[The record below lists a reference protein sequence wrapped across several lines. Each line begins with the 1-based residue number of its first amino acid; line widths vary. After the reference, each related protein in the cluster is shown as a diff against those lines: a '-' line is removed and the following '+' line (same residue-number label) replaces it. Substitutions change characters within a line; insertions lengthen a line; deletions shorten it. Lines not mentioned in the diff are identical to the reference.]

1 MDHTTLLELKKTLEK
16 EHDKLVEEL
25 KSIATPD
32 PRMRG
37 DWDANFPQFEERLAS
52 YGSHGKLEEEADE
65 VEEYEV
71 RLEAEH
77 SLESRLLEVNRAL
90 ERMKDGSYG
99 VCKMCKKGVALARL
113 QANPAAD
120 AHIGPCQ

>member
-1 MDHTTLLELKKTLEK
+1 MDHVTLLELKKMLEK

-25 KSIATPD
+25 KSVATRD

-52 YGSHGKLEEEADE
+52 YGSHNKLDEEADE

-77 SLESRLLEVNRAL
+77 SLESRLLEVNKAL
-90 ERMKDGSYG
+90 ERIKSGGYG
-99 VCKMCKKGVALARL
+99 VCRICKKEISLARL

-120 AHIGPCQ
+120 VHVEHN